1 MAGGRFGRA
10 TSRIGRGKDKRA
22 SLRHDFCKEWVV
34 RDADTNS
41 IVMVVIKVMKIWVFG
56 ENQGELTGNV
66 FFNEWFGCF
75 GDDTIFADFSFIF
88 WY

>member
-1 MAGGRFGRA
+1 MAGSRFRCA
-10 TSRIGRGKDKRA
+10 AAEIGRGKDERA
-22 SLRHDFCKEWVV
+22 SLRQDFCKEWVV

-56 ENQGELTGNV
+56 ENQGELTRNV
-66 FFNEWFGCF
+66 FFNERFGCF
-75 GDDTIFADFSFIF
+75 GDDAIFADFSFIF

>member
-1 MAGGRFGRA
+1 MAGGGFGCTA
-10 TSRIGRGKDKRA
+10 AGISRGKNEWA
-22 SLRHDFCKEWVV
+22 GLRQDFCKEWVV